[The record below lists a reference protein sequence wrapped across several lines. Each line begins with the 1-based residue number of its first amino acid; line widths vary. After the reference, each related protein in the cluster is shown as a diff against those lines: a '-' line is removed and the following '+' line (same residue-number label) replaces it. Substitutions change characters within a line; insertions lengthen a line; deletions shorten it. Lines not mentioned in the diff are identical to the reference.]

1 MNPFFNAQF
10 NYYPFMWMLHSR
22 YNNNKIKHLHDRCI
36 RLTITITNFLNGDIR
51 YEKLASEAITFCC
64 LGVSHFQCSL
74 KNPMFSKVQKIFFI
88 VFNTTQKL

>member
-64 LGVSHFQCSL
+64 LGVSL
-74 KNPMFSKVQKIFFI
+74 PMFSKEPNVLKSPKIFFYC
-88 VFNTTQKL
+88 F